1 MAGDERHSWWQTLP
15 GILTATAGLLTAVT
29 GLYIAISQNSGDD
42 AGTTDPRAV
51 TEAFE
56 SRQRE
61 RASRPPAGGTAA
73 ENKAGLPPAA
83 PDGGGAGAMKPWAE
97 SEAALTMRDGSQN
110 TVRAESLSNCI
121 SVHHSITLATGQE
134 VAFER
139 MRALEVAKSD
149 ASSTVKPRAT
159 VVVTL
164 LDGRTL
170 NGTIDAGCGWFG
182 YNDIGRLDFNV
193 DQLRRVDFQR

>member
-1 MAGDERHSWWQTLP
+1 
-15 GILTATAGLLTAVT
+15 
-29 GLYIAISQNSGDD
+29 LYIAVIQNSGDEG
-42 AGTTDPRAV
+42 AVDPPVV

-61 RASRPPAGGTAA
+61 RPSRPPAGGTAP
-73 ENKAGLPPAA
+73 ENKAGLPPAPLA
-83 PDGGGAGAMKPWAE
+83 GGGAGAMKPWAE
-97 SEAALTMRDGSQN
+97 SEAMLTMTDGSQN

-139 MRALEVAKSD
+139 MRALDVVKSD
-149 ASSTVKPRAT
+149 SSSTVKPRAT
-159 VVVTL
+159 IVVTL

-170 NGTIDAGCGWFG
+170 NGTMDAGCGWFG